1 MYIHNSE
8 INPIKHTTT
17 VTSDKYPFYIKPKN
31 KEDLLDIIYIKYIY
45 IYIYLLNPTK
55 LLCPNIKENNSQLI
69 YAVNA
74 VNFELYSSINSFLFL
89 IMNDLFSCEDK
100 VCFDF

>member
-1 MYIHNSE
+1 M
-8 INPIKHTTT
+8 
-17 VTSDKYPFYIKPKN
+17 TSDKYPFYIKPKN
-31 KEDLLDIIYIKYIY
+31 KEDLLDIIY

-74 VNFELYSSINSFLFL
+74 VNFELYSSMSSFLFS

-100 VCFDF
+100 VYFDF

>member
-1 MYIHNSE
+1 MYILNSK

-55 LLCPNIKENNSQLI
+55 LLCPNIKENTSQLI
-69 YAVNA
+69 CAVNA
-74 VNFELYSSINSFLFL
+74 VKFELYISMSSFLFS
-89 IMNDLFSCEDK
+89 ITNDLFFCNDK
-100 VCFDF
+100 ICFDF

>member
-1 MYIHNSE
+1 MYILNNK

-31 KEDLLDIIYIKYIY
+31 KEDLLDILCKHIY
-45 IYIYLLNPTK
+45 IYIYLLNSTK
-55 LLCPNIKENNSQLI
+55 SLCLNIKENTSQLI

-74 VNFELYSSINSFLFL
+74 VKFELYISMSSFLF
-89 IMNDLFSCEDK
+89 
-100 VCFDF
+100 FDNE